1 MPTSSRESTRVPIF
15 AILLTVT
22 VALLLA
28 FTWFSVAAQHAAGVY
43 SEGQVLF
50 IQGHTNAIRQLERYA
65 ERGNPMRLE
74 RAMQSLQIPLAYAR
88 ARNALEQ
95 DPPDVERAVDAFTST
110 GIAHG
115 DALRAARFFPLF
127 RRVGPVRRTIAS
139 WRESDAHFDSLRAYG
154 AALALAHASGDRAA
168 IDGIRVRIDRTDR
181 ELTRHERVFA
191 TGIADASRM
200 LPPIVLLVG
209 IFLGAALIGGSI
221 LTVRS
226 VARAADRARAAERE
240 HYRRLH
246 ALMEGVP
253 DLIAWIDREGRYVYV
268 NAAMEQLCGVPRSRL
283 LHLAPH
289 EVATLLGVG
298 EQFVRDW
305 ETGLAAAFRGARDV
319 ALVVEI
325 PRPSGRAHV
334 YQYRLAEQRDDAG
347 EVESVI
353 AIGRD
358 ITALRE
364 SEAALRDREVQLRH
378 AQKLEAVGRL
388 AGGVAHEFNNIL
400 TAVTGNIELAML
412 VLPEQDETRRELA
425 AALAAARRA
434 GSLTRQLLMFGRR
447 DAVELRRLEPS
458 RLLAELEPMLQRL
471 AGDRVQVVV
480 KRDPGGPAIMGDA
493 GQLQQILFNLVGNAR
508 DAIEGSGTIQIEVS
522 SATTD
527 DLRRG
532 RDLIT
537 EPDPAASGPVDRW
550 VTVTVRDTGS
560 GMTPETVERLFEPF
574 FTTKGPGAGSG
585 LGLPVVN
592 GIVTQLG
599 GCIGVQTAPGDGTAV
614 TVAIP
619 EAPVEGGRSAA
630 TPEPGAGATPAV
642 AGDGEPPA
650 GGGEVVL
657 LVEDEA
663 PVRAAARRMLEQAGY
678 RVLEAKHAED
688 ALLQWATTPVDIVV
702 TDFMMPG
709 LSGAELLHRLRDMRP
724 QLPALIVSGYTG
736 GSTIDETAL
745 GPDTGLLQ
753 KPFSRADLLA
763 RVREL
768 LDARHH

>member
-1 MPTSSRESTRVPIF
+1 MPTTRESTRVPTF

-50 IQGHTNAIRQLERYA
+50 IQAHTHAVRQLERYA
-65 ERGNPMRLE
+65 ERGDRASLE
-74 RAMQSLQIPLAYAR
+74 RALEALRVPLAYAE

-95 DPPDVERAVDAFTST
+95 DPPDVEQAVAGFTST
-110 GIAHG
+110 GIARH
-115 DALRAARFFPLF
+115 DAERAARFFPLF
-127 RRVGPVRRTIAS
+127 SRVGPVRRTIAS
-139 WRESDAHFDSLRAYG
+139 WRESDAHFDSLRAFG
-154 AALALAHASGDRAA
+154 AALQLAHATGDRAA
-168 IDGIRVRIDRTDR
+168 IDRVRGSIDRTDR
-181 ELTRHERVFA
+181 ELARLERVFA
-191 TGIADASRM
+191 TGIAEASRM

-209 IFLGAALIGGSI
+209 VVLGVALIGGSS

-226 VARAADRARAAERE
+226 AARAADRARAAERE
-240 HYRRLH
+240 NYRRLH

-253 DLIAWIDREGRYVYV
+253 DLIAWIDRNGRYVYV

-283 LHLAPH
+283 LNLTPR
-289 EVATLLGVG
+289 EVAALLGVG
-298 EQFVRDW
+298 GQYVEDW
-305 ETGLAAAFRGARDV
+305 EGALANAFRGGHAT
-319 ALVVEI
+319 ALLVEI
-325 PRPSGRAHV
+325 PLPSGRTSV

-347 EVESVI
+347 NVESVI

-364 SEAALRDREVQLRH
+364 SEAALRDREIQLRH
-378 AQKLEAVGRL
+378 AQKLEAIGRL

-400 TAVTGNIELAML
+400 TAVTANIELAMI
-412 VLPEQDETRRELA
+412 VLPEHDETRRELA

-447 DAVELRRLEPS
+447 DAVELRPLEPS

-480 KRDPGGPAIMGDA
+480 NRDADGPAILGDA

-508 DAIEGSGTIQIEVS
+508 DAIAADGTIHIEIAS
-522 SATTD
+522 TTTD
-527 DLRRG
+527 ELRRR
-532 RDLIT
+532 RDLMSEPEGIT
-537 EPDPAASGPVDRW
+537 TSAVERW
-550 VTVTVRDTGS
+550 VTMSVRDTGS
-560 GMTPETVERLFEPF
+560 GMTADTVERLFEPF

-599 GCIGVQTAPGDGTAV
+599 GCIGVQTAPGEGTTV
-614 TVAIP
+614 TVALP
-619 EAPVEGGRSAA
+619 AFTGDGALSSHQV
-630 TPEPGAGATPAV
+630 EPGSGPLAALT
-642 AGDGEPPA
+642 GDGESPA
-650 GGGEVVL
+650 GHGEVVL

-688 ALLQWATTPVDIVV
+688 ALLQWAARPADIVV

-709 LSGAELLHRLRDMRP
+709 LSGAELLQRLRVLRP
-724 QLPALIVSGYTG
+724 QLPALIISGYTG
-736 GSTIDETAL
+736 GSTIDESAL
-745 GPDTGLLQ
+745 GADTAVLQ
-753 KPFSRADLLA
+753 KPFSRVDLLA

-768 LDARHH
+768 LDATHR